1 MDIKLESL
9 KRGFFKHTIKPG
21 LIKEVL
27 LENYLTKC
35 NSRIKLVREIA
46 YCLVTLPEE
55 RYKKQ
60 YKIAYYSCS
69 MSDWKLK
76 VVYSKAKVI
85 KSLKDLLIIDISI
98 LNRPSKRELLFTQ
111 HKWFKSDLIKEL
123 TNYGTITYF

>member
-21 LIKEVL
+21 LIKEFL

-35 NSRIKLVREIA
+35 NSRSKLTKEVA

-55 RYKKQ
+55 RYREQ
-60 YKIAYYSCS
+60 YRVAYNSCS
-69 MSDWKLK
+69 MSDWKFQ
-76 VVYSKAKVI
+76 VVYCKTKVI

-98 LNRPSKRELLFTQ
+98 LNKPTERELLFIK